1 MYSTSFSVDPDR
13 ALRFRSLQGLR
24 FKLLGLYRAVRITR
38 FVTRLLG
45 PQYTPASDLIE
56 IDLTYLC
63 NLSCHNCNRSS
74 AQAPEALHLPVET
87 LQSFVRESLAQ
98 QRRWSRIRLLGG
110 EPTLHPEF
118 DRMIAT
124 LEPLR
129 AIDPDLTIEV
139 VTNGYGRRVQSA
151 LKRLPGHIRVENS
164 NKQGTVQPHFGPF
177 NNAPQDSWWHLL
189 VDYRNGCD
197 IAHTCGMGLTPTG
210 YYPCAV
216 AGGIDRVTG
225 MARGRQNLPRTDDEM
240 RDLMNRACR
249 LCGRFRDGHFVPYKL
264 RPRLLAQ
271 TTSLSWQ
278 RIYQDWASRR
288 AGLQKQR
295 SCLETAHY
303 GPDRDT
309 PSMVIASDGG
319 AAVTDAANHSSR
331 RTGDRR

>member
-1 MYSTSFSVDPDR
+1 MSSTSFSSDPDR
-13 ALRFRSLQGLR
+13 ALRFRPLQQLR
-24 FKLLGLYRAVRITR
+24 FKLLGLYRAVRVNR
-38 FVTRLLG
+38 FFTWFLG
-45 PQYTPASDLIE
+45 PQYAPAVDLIE

-118 DRMIAT
+118 DRMITA

-129 AIDPDLTIEV
+129 AENPDLIIEV
-139 VTNGYGRRVQSA
+139 VTNGYGSRVQSA
-151 LKRLPGHIRVENS
+151 LKRLPGHIRIENS

-177 NNAPQDSWWHLL
+177 NNAPQDSWWHPF

-197 IAHTCGMGLTPTG
+197 ITRTCGIGLTPTG

-216 AGGIDRVTG
+216 AGGIDRVIG
-225 MARGRQNLPRTDDEM
+225 VAHGRQNLPATDDEM
-240 RDLMNRACR
+240 RDLMERACR

-271 TTSLSWQ
+271 TTSPSWE

-288 AGLQKQR
+288 ADPQKQR
-295 SCLETAHY
+295 SCIETAHHS
-303 GPDRDT
+303 PDRDT
-309 PSMVIASDGG
+309 ASMVIASDCGTT
-319 AAVTDAANHSSR
+319 VTDAANHSSR
-331 RTGDRR
+331 